1 MFSVLFLFGSRVH
14 CSLIVEMLLA
24 LPMAVP
30 RGIEPRIFGVKGRRV
45 NQFHYGTIFGGQ
57 GGCRAHYPEGTDLQ
71 SAAFADSLPAHIY
84 LGAKLW
90 NRTKLK
96 QRMRL
101 SKIPT
106 SRLHGLSERIRTS
119 SFKLPKL
126 AVYH

>member
-45 NQFHYGTIFGGQ
+45 NQFHYGTIFGRQ

-71 SAAFADSLPAHIY
+71 SAAFADLLPAYIH
-84 LGAKLW
+84 LVAKLW
-90 NRTKLK
+90 
-96 QRMRL
+96 
-101 SKIPT
+101 S
-106 SRLHGLSERIRTS
+106 
-119 SFKLPKL
+119 
-126 AVYH
+126 